1 MKQDIVVIGKIVAS
15 HGIKGMVKVRPFFD
29 FPERVSLLSS
39 VSIAGE
45 TYKIEKTAVSKRLW
59 LFKFEDIDS
68 REAADDLRGQD
79 MEIPREERFVL
90 PEGHYYIDDLIG
102 LTVYESSGDVLGK
115 IVNVL
120 KAGGGNDIFV
130 IKPPPDATD
139 LPKEILFPAL
149 KHLVEKMS
157 IEEGEIW
164 VTVPEGLLEI

>member
-1 MKQDIVVIGKIVAS
+1 MVVIGKIVAL

-29 FPERVSLLSS
+29 FPERVNFLDV

-45 TYKIEKTAVSKRLW
+45 KYEIEKTARSKRLW
-59 LFKFEDIDS
+59 LFKFKGVDS

-79 MEIPREERFVL
+79 IEIPREERFVL
-90 PEGHYYIDDLIG
+90 PVGHYYIDDLIG
-102 LTVYESSGDVLGK
+102 LTVYESSGNVLGE
-115 IVNVL
+115 IANVL

-157 IEEGEIW
+157 IEEGEMW